1 MASEAEFVEAFGE
14 DVDYVDVPE
23 DVLDGESFLDKCLAS
38 CKYVSARKISV
49 VWRGQTFTV
58 NITRPPW
65 TRKIWAAVKPRSRPS
80 ATSADWYSVC
90 ASP

>member
-14 DVDYVDVPE
+14 DADYVDVPE

-49 VWRGQTFTV
+49 VWRGQTL
-58 NITRPPW
+58 NIH
-65 TRKIWAAVKPRSRPS
+65 S
-80 ATSADWYSVC
+80 
-90 ASP
+90 

>member
-58 NITRPPW
+58 NT
-65 TRKIWAAVKPRSRPS
+65 AAG
-80 ATSADWYSVC
+80 
-90 ASP
+90 